1 MHLHEGNAEFQ
12 SVFQCV
18 FIVPL
23 LLAVGNNSG
32 RGTFIEAIRI
42 ILLLLF
48 LSFLLSLYSLEVI
61 INYSTCLYIYT
72 VTFFIGYIKPFSPM
86 CMNP

>member
-1 MHLHEGNAEFQ
+1 MHLRQGNTEFQ

-18 FIVPL
+18 FVVQL

-32 RGTFIEAIRI
+32 RGTFIKAVRI

-48 LSFLLSLYSLEVI
+48 LSFLLSLYNLEI
-61 INYSTCLYIYT
+61 IISYSTCLYTYT
-72 VTFFIGYIKPFSPM
+72 FTFFIGYIKPFSPM